1 MKIVFFVI
9 LSFLAIIGAAHIV
22 FEIIYRFFKIKDD
35 NAFLVLIPKKNIV
48 DPEFFV
54 RSAVAKVKKLG
65 KDSVL
70 PILCINDYLNE
81 TQKHELEVIAK
92 DYSFVKV
99 INTKKLKEKAG
110 R

>member
-9 LSFLAIIGAAHIV
+9 LSFLAVVGTAHII

-35 NAFLVLIPKKNIV
+35 NAFLVLIPKKNIT

-54 RSAVAKVKKLG
+54 RSAVAKSRKLG
-65 KDSVL
+65 KDAVL

-81 TQKHELEVIAK
+81 KEKLELEVIAK
-92 DYSFVKV
+92 DYSFVKIV
-99 INTKKLKEKAG
+99 NTKNIKEKAG
-110 R
+110 L